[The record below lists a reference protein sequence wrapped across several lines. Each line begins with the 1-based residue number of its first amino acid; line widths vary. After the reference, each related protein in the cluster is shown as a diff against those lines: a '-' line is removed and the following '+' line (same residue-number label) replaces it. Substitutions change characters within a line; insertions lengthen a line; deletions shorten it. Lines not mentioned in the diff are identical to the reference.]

1 MAQQINLTQPQK
13 AAAILVA
20 MGKPAAGRLLKF
32 FKQEELKTLIEAA
45 RVLRTIPQ
53 ADLERVVGEFE
64 SEFTEGAGLLDSAD
78 EMDTLLTENLS
89 PEEMSLLM
97 GRAAPPAQEGAPP
110 VWAELERL
118 DPERLLGILAG
129 EHPQAIALVLT
140 NLGSQPASRVIVALD
155 KKLRTEVVKRMLSI
169 NAIKPAA
176 RQMIE
181 RHMRLA
187 LKVSADAKD
196 MSAGQSRV
204 ANVLNELDKAEMDEV
219 MRDLEES
226 GGSDVDAIRARLFSF
241 DDVVL
246 LSQKARVLLFDG
258 LATDQVTLAL
268 RDTPAELREA
278 VLSALG
284 QRSRRMI
291 EAELAAAVDVSP
303 DDVAAARKRIASSA
317 VDLAQ
322 KGQLELP
329 SAEKAAEAA

>member
-1 MAQQINLTQPQK
+1 MPQPIKLTQPQK

-32 FKQEELKTLIEAA
+32 FKQDELKALIEAA

-53 ADLERVVGEFE
+53 AELERVIAEFE
-64 SEFTEGAGLLDSAD
+64 AEFTEGAGLLDSGD
-78 EMDTLLTENLS
+78 EMDTLLSENLS
-89 PEEMSLLM
+89 PEEVSVLM
-97 GRAAPPAQEGAPP
+97 GRSAPAPTQEGVLP
-110 VWAELERL
+110 VWAELDRL
-118 DPERLLGILAG
+118 EPEKLIAILSG
-129 EHPQAIALVLT
+129 EHPQTIALVLT
-140 NLGSQPASRVIVALD
+140 NLSTQPASRVIVSLERNQ
-155 KKLRTEVVKRMLSI
+155 RTEVVKRMLSI

-176 RQMIE
+176 QQMIE
-181 RHMRLA
+181 RHMRVA
-187 LKVSADAKD
+187 LKASANGKD

-204 ANVLNELDKAEMDEV
+204 ANVLNELDKAQMDEV
-219 MRDLEES
+219 MQDLEAS

-241 DDVVL
+241 DDLVL
-246 LSQKARVLLFDG
+246 LSQKARVTLFDG

-268 RDTPAELREA
+268 RDTGPELREA

-291 EAELAAAVDVSP
+291 ESELASP
-303 DDVAAARKRIASSA
+303 ADGIAPEAIAGARKRIASAA

-329 SAEKAAEAA
+329 STQKAA